1 MPKIRQQL
9 PTRKGY
15 YLFTVLA
22 VAQTIAQTKMM
33 FTKFQAIKKP

>member
-22 VAQTIAQTKMM
+22 VAQTKMM
-33 FTKFQAIKKP
+33 FTKF